1 MMDYTHEIL
10 TAMVDRYERRKGT
23 SAQNG
28 KPQRAVTFDLAKY
41 YPIYRDHLSEE
52 EQAIDD
58 AVTRL
63 SSWQMVAAPRSAQ
76 GYYTK
81 ITLRTKPGYSLQPLR
96 RRADGRTAGRTF
108 TGIRPSGE
116 C

>member
-41 YPIYRDHLSEE
+41 YPI
-52 EQAIDD
+52 
-58 AVTRL
+58 
-63 SSWQMVAAPRSAQ
+63 
-76 GYYTK
+76 
-81 ITLRTKPGYSLQPLR
+81 PGPPER
-96 RRADGRTAGRTF
+96 GGAGH
-108 TGIRPSGE
+108 
-116 C
+116 